1 METVLPHSCIVND
14 AKLVP
19 MSDVLIPGPILD
31 QVARRFKLL
40 GDPVRLR
47 ILNFLH
53 VCTEASVQQIVEATG
68 QSQANVSKHLRA
80 LLGESLVE
88 RRKEGLYV
96 YYRVSDPTLPALC
109 MLVCGRLE
117 REPETDT

>member
-1 METVLPHSCIVND
+1 
-14 AKLVP
+14 
-19 MSDVLIPGPILD
+19 MSDILIPGPVLE

-47 ILNFLH
+47 ILNYLH
-53 VCTEASVQQIVEATG
+53 TCAEASVQQIVDATG

-80 LLGESLVE
+80 LLGESLVD
-88 RRKEGLYV
+88 RRKDGLYV
-96 YYRVSDPTLPALC
+96 FYHVADPTLSALC

-117 REPETDT
+117 QRTTDN

>member
-1 METVLPHSCIVND
+1 MPDT
-14 AKLVP
+14 LVP
-19 MSDVLIPGPILD
+19 SEVIE

-47 ILNFLH
+47 ILNFLNTRH
-53 VCTEASVQQIVEATG
+53 EAHVQQIVEATD

-80 LLGESLVE
+80 LLRESLVD

-96 YYRVSDPTLPALC
+96 YYRIADPTLSAVC
-109 MLVCGRLE
+109 MLVCGSVQQAE
-117 REPETDT
+117 SGS

>member
-1 METVLPHSCIVND
+1 
-14 AKLVP
+14 
-19 MSDVLIPGPILD
+19 MSDVLIPGPVLE

-40 GDPVRLR
+40 GDPVRLG

-53 VCTEASVQQIVEATG
+53 TCQEASVQEIVDATG

-80 LLGESLVE
+80 LLSESLVD
-88 RRKEGLYV
+88 RRKDGLYV
-96 YYRVSDPTLPALC
+96 YYRVTDPTLPALC

-117 REPETDT
+117 QQSASSNR